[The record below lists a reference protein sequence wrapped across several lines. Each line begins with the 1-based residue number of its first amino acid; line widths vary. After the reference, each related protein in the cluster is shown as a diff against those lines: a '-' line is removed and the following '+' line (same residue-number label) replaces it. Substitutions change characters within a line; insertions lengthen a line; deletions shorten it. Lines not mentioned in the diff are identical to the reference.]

1 VVSRMKGERRFEG
14 RAVTA
19 IFLLAVLLAGCA
31 QPVRR
36 RDWSGY
42 EGPGAA
48 AFKHGTFPPPM
59 VDDPLEPPNRVFWG
73 VNDFLIQWVASPVG
87 RAYRFVTPRFLRDR
101 LRDFAR
107 NLEFPR
113 NFVANLLQ
121 GEGGGAG
128 RELSRFA
135 TNTTVGLAGLCDP
148 ATRWFHI
155 APARR
160 TSARCSRAG
169 AGSARAT

>member
-1 VVSRMKGERRFEG
+1 MVSRMKGKRRFEG

-48 AFKHGTFPPPM
+48 AFKHSTFPPPM

-87 RAYRFVTPRFLRDR
+87 RAYRFGTPRFLRDR

-135 TNTTVGLAGLCDP
+135 TNTTVGLAGLWDP